1 MIPGVLLLNT
11 PHGTNRE
18 VALKKWRRRAAAG
31 GARGQGV
38 DYVLQRM
45 QGRKGQ

>member
-11 PHGTNRE
+11 PHGKNRE
-18 VALKKWRRRAAAG
+18 VALKKWRRRAAA